1 EDSRSLDWLFCL
13 LFVTRLFDPFI
24 RCERRGRCKA
34 DTITIIF
41 GFVEQVESAILVY
54 DITIYAG
61 FSILWSEQ
69 HFWLSFQI
77 GKTFICIRII
87 NNIWPVTMFHRPVHH
102 IFPCGRIVYGL
113 RGPNTFQILLSSI
126 LLLDIDDVGRPINQI
141 LGLYQYHCTVRVP
154 ALRGSHVS
162 EDHVESFAILG
173 TEDMRITD
181 PASRTDFLG
190 IQHRLIAVQSQI
202 IVTVLTD

>member
-1 EDSRSLDWLFCL
+1 MINDFELVEVFTFRKLVLAAHVHVVHQNIGIAVDQFEDSRSLDWLFCL

-41 GFVEQVESAILVY
+41 GFVEHVESAILVY

-102 IFPCGRIVYGL
+102 IFPCGRIVYSL

-141 LGLYQYHCTVRVP
+141 LGL
-154 ALRGSHVS
+154 
-162 EDHVESFAILG
+162 
-173 TEDMRITD
+173 
-181 PASRTDFLG
+181 
-190 IQHRLIAVQSQI
+190 
-202 IVTVLTD
+202 